1 MTKSIK
7 ELAEDLF
14 TASLIS
20 LHDLIK
26 SGNVIEKREL
36 EFYKN
41 TIIGG
46 IHWIEHRNDDDQSS

>member
-1 MTKSIK
+1 MKNSFK

-26 SGNVIEKREL
+26 SGKAIEKREL

-41 TIIGG
+41 TIMAGM
-46 IHWIEHRNDDDQSS
+46 HWIEHRDDDDE